1 MRRVAE
7 PVGSESE
14 HLVHADFTGG
24 RAGTAPVTWGQ
35 RSMWWTMDD
44 FRSRNS
50 FLNLC
55 RVVTVPR
62 RSPADVPHVA
72 EVIGTLVARHESL
85 RTRVRPVD
93 GELRQEAYASGRLPL
108 LVVDADARRTDD
120 PDGPDDDG
128 AGLAAQVCDRLGHVP
143 FDHTEEW
150 PLRVA
155 LVVVGGRVRRIVL
168 VLSHST
174 VDFHATE
181 TVLRDLRLLLV
192 RGRIDTPPGLQSIDV
207 ARREVGAQRGRSDRA
222 ISYWTKQFARLPE
235 GGFAAIGPAHTP
247 RYRGLMMVSE
257 AVDLASRMIA
267 ARHRV
272 STSTVLLAA
281 TAALT
286 VGGDEALRCGL
297 VSMAN
302 NRFQPGH
309 DDAVAKLNQL
319 ALIAVDLA
327 DRPTFAGLLPRVG
340 QAAMDGYRHAYYD
353 PPAMRRAFA
362 ELGFDYLTML
372 GPYCLVNDIRLPG
385 DPGAAGPDLDERAL
399 RATLT
404 RTTLTWSEP
413 ANKFV
418 WRCRLQMVDAPRAV
432 GLVLTIDTCYLPP
445 DRAVAL
451 LHDMEELLVRAAVG
465 EVPWPWRP
473 GGGAASS

>member
-7 PVGSESE
+7 PVDSESE
-14 HLVHADFTGG
+14 HLVHAEFAGG
-24 RAGTAPVTWGQ
+24 RAGTAPLTWGQ

-62 RSPADVPHVA
+62 RSALDVPAVA
-72 EVIGTLVARHESL
+72 AVIGTLVARHESL
-85 RTRVRPVD
+85 RTRVRLVD
-93 GELRQEAYASGRLPL
+93 GELCQQAYDSGRLPL
-108 LVVDADARRTDD
+108 LVLDADAGRT
-120 PDGPDDDG
+120 DGPDDDG
-128 AGLAAQVCDRLGHVP
+128 AGLAARVCARLGDVP

-155 LVVVGGRVRRIVL
+155 LVVVNGRVRRIVL

-192 RGRIDTPPGLQSIDV
+192 RGTIDTPPGLQSIDM
-207 ARREVGAQRGRSDRA
+207 ARREAGAQRRRSDRA
-222 ISYWTKQFARLPE
+222 ISYWTGQFTRLPA
-235 GGFAAIGPAHTP
+235 GGFARIGPAHTP
-247 RYRGLMMVSE
+247 RYRGLTMVSE
-257 AVDLASRMIA
+257 TVDLASRMIA

-309 DDAVAKLNQL
+309 GDAIAKLNQL
-319 ALIAVDLA
+319 ALIAVDLT
-327 DRPTFAGLLPRVG
+327 DRPTFAGLLPRVA

-353 PPAMRRAFA
+353 PPAMRHAFA
-362 ELGFDYLTML
+362 ELGLDYLTML

-385 DPGAAGPDLDERAL
+385 DPHAAGPDLDERAL
-399 RATLT
+399 RATRA

-418 WRCRLQMVDAPRAV
+418 WRCRLQVVDAPRAV

-445 DRAVAL
+445 ERATAL
-451 LHDMEELLVRAAVG
+451 LHDVEELLVRAAVG
-465 EVPWPWRP
+465 DVPWPWRP
-473 GGGAASS
+473 SGRPAVD